1 MSQHVL
7 IIAIIRCDRLP
18 QIENTL
24 KEIGVKGMTL
34 SKVEGYGEY
43 ADTFSPDWMVCHS
56 KIEIFSET
64 DKATLVSDAI
74 ASSGHTGIEGDGV
87 IAILPVARLIRIK
100 DAK

>member
-56 KIEIFSET
+56 KIEIFLKQT
-64 DKATLVSDAI
+64 RQRLFRMPLLLQATPGLKGMA
-74 ASSGHTGIEGDGV
+74 
-87 IAILPVARLIRIK
+87 
-100 DAK
+100 